1 MKKLIQILGIV
12 VLAIVVIL
20 NIVYTADMNS
30 GEQISINFNSFIYII
45 GLIITAILI
54 YFITEVIN
62 KHLYNGINEEK
73 KRKLRKWM
81 VAIAIVLYL
90 IYIGVIKFS
99 CSIDWIKALLAI
111 TTPLLLIV
119 ALTYLFRVLL

>member
-45 GLIITAILI
+45 GLIITAI
-54 YFITEVIN
+54 
-62 KHLYNGINEEK
+62 
-73 KRKLRKWM
+73 
-81 VAIAIVLYL
+81 
-90 IYIGVIKFS
+90 
-99 CSIDWIKALLAI
+99 
-111 TTPLLLIV
+111 
-119 ALTYLFRVLL
+119 

>member
-73 KRKLRKWM
+73 KHKLRKWI

-90 IYIGVIKFS
+90 ILNVIW
-99 CSIDWIKALLAI
+99 CGYACM
-111 TTPLLLIV
+111 
-119 ALTYLFRVLL
+119 Y